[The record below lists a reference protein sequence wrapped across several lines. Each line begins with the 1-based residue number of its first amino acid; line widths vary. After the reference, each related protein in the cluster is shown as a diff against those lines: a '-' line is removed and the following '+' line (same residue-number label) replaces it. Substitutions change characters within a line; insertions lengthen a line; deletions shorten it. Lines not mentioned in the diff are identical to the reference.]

1 MPASCSART
10 FLLSRQTKLLVP
22 FTPGTVRIMVEV
34 DSSVNVRFEG
44 DLQQALEESLSS
56 FPVTQLKAEQRFIIE
71 KIVGRRDVFG
81 QLPTGYGKSL
91 TFQLLPGVLK
101 SLNAKGYDFPST
113 PLVVVISPLMSI
125 VEDQVKYLRS
135 TGIQAAYIRES
146 KTKDAEILNRSL
158 KRERFLCCLSRSYSK
173 LSPRTLYRP
182 H

>member
-1 MPASCSART
+1 M
-10 FLLSRQTKLLVP
+10 
-22 FTPGTVRIMVEV
+22 
-34 DSSVNVRFEG
+34 
-44 DLQQALEESLSS
+44 
-56 FPVTQLKAEQRFIIE
+56 QLKAEPRFIVE
-71 KIVGRRDVFG
+71 KIVGRRDVFE

-173 LSPRTLYRP
+173 LSPRTLYRL

>member
-1 MPASCSART
+1 MA
-10 FLLSRQTKLLVP
+10 
-22 FTPGTVRIMVEV
+22 EV
-34 DSSVNVRFEG
+34 DSRINVRFEG

-56 FPVTQLKAEQRFIIE
+56 FPMWCSWKRSQGLLL
-71 KIVGRRDVFG
+71 RRLWGEEMFSSNCPRD
-81 QLPTGYGKSL
+81 TESL

-125 VEDQVKYLRS
+125 IEDQVKYLRS

>member
-1 MPASCSART
+1 M
-10 FLLSRQTKLLVP
+10 
-22 FTPGTVRIMVEV
+22 
-34 DSSVNVRFEG
+34 
-44 DLQQALEESLSS
+44 
-56 FPVTQLKAEQRFIIE
+56 QLKAEPRFIVE

-135 TGIQAAYIRES
+135 IRIQAAYIGES
-146 KTKDAEILNRSL
+146 KTKDAEILNGEGEFSL
-158 KRERFLCCLSRSYSK
+158 LFGSPESLTGDKKFREMFTKEFYQKNTVAVVCDEVH
-173 LSPRTLYRP
+173 TAV
-182 H
+182 HW